1 MGFQYVPKSTFSN
14 ESATRRNGLKD
25 TEFDNPKSLGENL
38 GDLETGEEHLFL
50 WPRKIAGSNEFLGDV
65 IKD

>member
-1 MGFQYVPKSTFSN
+1 LNY
-14 ESATRRNGLKD
+14 
-25 TEFDNPKSLGENL
+25 TEFDNSKSLGENL

-65 IKD
+65 VTD

>member
-1 MGFQYVPKSTFSN
+1 LNY
-14 ESATRRNGLKD
+14 
-25 TEFDNPKSLGENL
+25 TEFDNSKSLGENL

>member
-1 MGFQYVPKSTFSN
+1 MFPK
-14 ESATRRNGLKD
+14 APLKMRLRIGVLD
-25 TEFDNPKSLGENL
+25 WIASEFDNPIGL
-38 GDLETGEEHLFL
+38 GDNPVEVETSEEHLFL